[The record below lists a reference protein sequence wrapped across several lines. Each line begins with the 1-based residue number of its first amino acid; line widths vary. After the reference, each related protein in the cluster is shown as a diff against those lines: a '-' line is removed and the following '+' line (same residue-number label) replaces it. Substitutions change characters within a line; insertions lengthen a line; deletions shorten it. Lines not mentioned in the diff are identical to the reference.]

1 MRAGRTF
8 ADWNQAIMPIKMI
21 FKAAAITAACI
32 GASPATAA
40 CRDDLIKADQ
50 NFNRTRTEL
59 QGAAS
64 AAAPA
69 KCAAFRRHVASLTRV
84 RNVFERCD
92 TGTNKAQNAA
102 QTNSALAEFTRQMNE
117 SCKK

>member
-1 MRAGRTF
+1 MSMRT
-8 ADWNQAIMPIKMI
+8 I
-21 FKAAAITAACI
+21 FTAAAIAAACI

-64 AAAPA
+64 ATGPA
-69 KCAAFRRHVASLTRV
+69 KCAAYRRHVASLKEV
-84 RNVFERCD
+84 RGAFARCD

-102 QTNSALAEFTRQMNE
+102 ATNAALADFTRQMNE

>member
-1 MRAGRTF
+1 M
-8 ADWNQAIMPIKMI
+8 ADWNQAIMRIRTI
-21 FKAAAITAACI
+21 FTTAAIAAACV

-64 AAAPA
+64 AAGPA
-69 KCAAFRRHVASLTRV
+69 KCAAYRRHVASLREV
-84 RNVFERCD
+84 RGAFARCD

-102 QTNSALAEFTRQMNE
+102 ATGAALAEFTRQMNE
-117 SCKK
+117 NCKK